1 MKGEKISVIRIIE
14 FINIKLLKIHY
25 QILTNNI
32 RKKLPEIERMLY
44 VLLPELRYFLLSEII
59 QGRLQIQFRLLL
71 LYEV

>member
-44 VLLPELRYFLLSEII
+44 VLLPELRYFLLFEII